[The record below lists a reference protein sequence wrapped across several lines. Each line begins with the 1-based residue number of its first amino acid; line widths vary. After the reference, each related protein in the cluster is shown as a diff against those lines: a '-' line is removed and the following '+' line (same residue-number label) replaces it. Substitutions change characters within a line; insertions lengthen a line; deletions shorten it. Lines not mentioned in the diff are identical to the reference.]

1 MRTQAPRG
9 ITLTVALLLWL
20 LGAAEMLAGV
30 TLPWPIGQWCL
41 LLAGALLFLGC
52 LIRGL

>member
-9 ITLTVALLLWL
+9 ITLTVALILWL
-20 LGAAEMLAGV
+20 LGAAEMLLGI
-30 TLPWPIGQWCL
+30 TLPYQVGQWCL
-41 LLAGALLFLGC
+41 LVAGALLFLGC